1 MSRRITL
8 RNEDHEWM
16 VGIVEG
22 MIRKANKEASI
33 WVDHMPQLERIKDAL
48 YTAAPGFEEL
58 FPDDPPDPVK
68 LAVPKFRAPKPRV
81 DPVQEQRIVEKV
93 AAATPKPRAKRG
105 ERLANLPNLCPKHPA
120 YAAVRRP
127 KTLDCEGCWAAF
139 KRNRSPGE
147 YEKARA
153 AAEQKG

>member
-22 MIRKANKEASI
+22 MIRKAKRDAAI
-33 WVDHMPQLERIKDAL
+33 WCDHLPQLERIREAL

-58 FPDDPPDPVK
+58 FPDEPPEPVK
-68 LAVPKFRAPKPRV
+68 FPEHKPKAAKPRV
-81 DPVQEQRIVEKV
+81 RAPELE
-93 AAATPKPRAKRG
+93 AAPAEPTKPKPRAKRG
-105 ERLANLPNLCPKHPA
+105 ERLASLPNLCQKHPA
-120 YAAVRRP
+120 YAAMRRP
-127 KTLDCEGCWAAF
+127 KTLECEGCWDAF

-147 YEKARA
+147 YQKARS
-153 AAEQKG
+153 EVEKKG